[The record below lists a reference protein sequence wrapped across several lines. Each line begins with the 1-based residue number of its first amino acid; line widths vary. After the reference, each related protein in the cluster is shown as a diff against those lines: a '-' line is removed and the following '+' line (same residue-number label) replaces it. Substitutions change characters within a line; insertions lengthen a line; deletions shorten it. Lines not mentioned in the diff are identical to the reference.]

1 MINQYLRLTDT
12 TLNIQKAK
20 NLMAIIEEK
29 RKDPDLKKD
38 LQKQSSLFSQLFSA
52 FKDFF
57 TNLGKPT
64 IVKKL
69 IKKGSPARS
78 SEYNDY
84 MVQINNDL
92 TLGYKQTDALAS
104 VIVRDF
110 NYSEADR
117 QMLKNRVSKIA
128 STTVDYSFYSNGAK
142 SQSIFAS
149 DDFTDNKKFDFT
161 KVSAG
166 ANAAELISNEGVV
179 TLKRTGNIDRSS
191 LVNRVTGIKES
202 IPEWDPSSQTGGY
215 EGLYFGVK
223 GEPRPEGGKWHVQF
237 AADGSTMYEIGASEE
252 EKMPRR
258 LQMFDNNPDT
268 FWEVELNTT
277 AVIGYQDKTSGKQI
291 SVEEFN
297 QLVADEV
304 TSPNVNTS
312 GGTVVTSN
320 TGSLIENYIPVSS
333 AGSSRF
339 LTCSF
344 IAYLRTPVTL
354 NWISMNP
361 NNFGESNYF
370 DILSIQTSADGQ
382 KFDELEGFADH
393 EYSIELTNL
402 ANSELNPQQLKDT
415 LSPDQFK
422 YAGMGVW
429 SFAPRTV
436 RMIKFDLRQS
446 RAYAKYY
453 DVLMVQTS
461 QTITTTTTKK
471 SFFGGKKVST
481 DTQTITKDIEIPYL
495 IGMISGFDV
504 LSLDEATFS
513 NSEKGLSSGEAA
525 LRGAAIG
532 LGVSAAVGFAD
543 LGLSI
548 VVGAVIGLFFGSKKT
563 VDRQVSPQTITKQ
576 WTVTKNDRSRFAM
589 GIRDINVYS
598 YTFAESSEFVSVPFL
613 SPKPISKLALKVDE
627 TIPSIFYSTD
637 STVQTENDW
646 LTYFVSID
654 DGTSWSRISPASHRT
669 TYGADGSSIV
679 PEIININSDVPSVDR
694 ENPSAYIDVAT
705 DVYSVR
711 FKAVLKRPTDIN
723 NAESYTP
730 ILSKYSLQI
739 FPVGGL

>member
-20 NLMAIIEEK
+20 NLMAIIEQK
-29 RKDPDLKKD
+29 RKDPELEKD

-52 FKDFF
+52 FKNFF
-57 TNLGKPT
+57 TTLGSPT

-78 SEYNDY
+78 KDYNDF
-84 MVQINNDL
+84 MTQVNDDVN
-92 TLGYKQTDALAS
+92 LGYKQTDALAS

-117 QMLKNRVSKIA
+117 QMLKNRVATIA
-128 STTVDYSFYSNGAK
+128 SSTVDYSFYSVGAK

-149 DDFTDNKKFDFT
+149 DDFTDNSKFDFT

-166 ANAAELISNEGVV
+166 SNAAEIISNEGVV

-191 LVNRVTGIKES
+191 LVTRVTGIKES
-202 IPEWDPSSQTGGY
+202 IPLWDPASQTGGY

-223 GEPRPEGGKWHVQF
+223 GEPRPEGGKWHIMT
-237 AADGSTMYEIGASEE
+237 AADGSTLYEMGATEE
-252 EKMPRR
+252 QKMPRR

-277 AVIGYQDKTSGKQI
+277 AVVGYQDKTSGKQI

-320 TGSLIENYIPVSS
+320 TGSLIENYVPLSS
-333 AGSSRF
+333 TGGSRY
-339 LTCSF
+339 LTCSL
-344 IAYLRTPVTL
+344 IAYLKSPVTL
-354 NWISMNP
+354 NWLSMNP

-370 DILSIQTSADGQ
+370 DVLSIQTSADGQ
-382 KFDELEGFADH
+382 KFDELEGFEDH
-393 EYSIELTNL
+393 EYSTQLTDL

-436 RMIKFDLRQS
+436 RMVKFDLRQS
-446 RAYAKYY
+446 RSYFKYY
-453 DVLMVQTS
+453 DVLMVRTS

-495 IGMISGFDV
+495 VGMVSGFDI
-504 LSLDEATFS
+504 LSLDEASFS
-513 NSEKGLSSGEAA
+513 NNEKGLSSGEAA

-543 LGLSI
+543 LGASI
-548 VVGAVIGLFFGSKKT
+548 VIGAVIGLFFGSKKT
-563 VDRQVSPQTITKQ
+563 VDQQVSPQTITKQ
-576 WTVTKNDRSRFAM
+576 WTVTKNDRSRFAI
-589 GIRDINVYS
+589 GIRDINAYS
-598 YTFAESSEFVSVPFL
+598 YTFAESSEFVSIPFL
-613 SPKPISKLALKVDE
+613 SPKPIGKLALKVDE
-627 TIPSIFYSTD
+627 TIPSVFFGSADTA
-637 STVQTENDW
+637 QTENDW
-646 LTYFVSID
+646 IKYYISID
-654 DGTSWSRISPASHRT
+654 DGTSWNRISPASHRT
-669 TYGADGSSIV
+669 TYSEDGNTII
-679 PEIININSDVPSVDR
+679 PEIININSDVPAVDR
-694 ENPSAYIDVAT
+694 DNAAAYIDSAT
-705 DVYSVR
+705 EVYSVR
-711 FKAVLKRPTDIN
+711 FKASMMRPTDVN
-723 NAESYTP
+723 YAESFTP